1 MPHTRIIARMADG
14 TNATQL
20 KVGELARRTGLT
32 VRTLHHY
39 DEIGLLKPSGR
50 SESGY
55 RLYGP
60 GDVARLHGIQA
71 LRHMGLPL
79 AEIAALFEGRGAP
92 PERIIEQQLCALDLE
107 IARATELRGRLVLL
121 REKLDEGGE
130 PPLQDWLAV
139 LSEMATY
146 GKYFNAEELRAIF
159 DGWERV
165 KDEWPA
171 LIEELRAVMDR
182 GIPWDAPEVQPFAR
196 RWMSLVLGWMGSD
209 FDLIERWDQMYRRE
223 PYAHIS
229 RGAPPEDMI
238 AYIRQATDLRLKLLR
253 AHFSAEE
260 LGRFRHVPEGEW
272 RALESAVDALLAQD
286 APPGG
291 AASQHV
297 LRQWLALIG
306 ALTGHD
312 AALREKLFRMSR
324 TEEPLLA
331 AGAPLSPPVRT
342 YLRVCLQQALDPH
355 VA

>member
-1 MPHTRIIARMADG
+1 MADG

-60 GDVARLHGIQA
+60 DDVARLHGIQA

-92 PERIIEQQLCALDLE
+92 PERIIEQQLRALDLE
-107 IARATELRGRLVLL
+107 ITRATELRERLVLM
-121 REKLDEGGE
+121 RGKLTEGGE
-130 PPLQDWLAV
+130 PALQDWLSV
-139 LSEMATY
+139 LAEMATY
-146 GKYFNAEELRAIF
+146 GKYFSAGELRAIF
-159 DGWERV
+159 DGWDRV

-182 GIPWDAPEVQPFAR
+182 GIAWDAPEVQPFAR

-209 FDLIERWDQMYRRE
+209 FDLIERWDQMYRCE

-238 AYIRQATDLRLKLLR
+238 AYIRQATDLRMTLLR
-253 AHFSAEE
+253 RHFTAQE
-260 LGRFRHVPEGEW
+260 LGRFRHVPECEW
-272 RALESAVDALLAQD
+272 RSLESAVNALLAQD

-291 AASQHV
+291 AAARAV
-297 LRQWLALIG
+297 LRQWLALMD

-312 AALREKLFRMSR
+312 AALRDKLFRLSP
-324 TEEPLLA
+324 TEDPPLA
-331 AGAPLSPPVRT
+331 AGSPLTPPVRT
-342 YLRVCLQQALDPH
+342 YLRVCLRQALDPH